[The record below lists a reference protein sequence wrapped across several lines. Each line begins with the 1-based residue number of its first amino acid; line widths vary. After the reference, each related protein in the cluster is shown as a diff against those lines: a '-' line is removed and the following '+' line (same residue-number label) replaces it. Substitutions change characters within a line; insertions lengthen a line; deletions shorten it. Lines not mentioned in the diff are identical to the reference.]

1 MAKYER
7 RISGDFDLVLEKIK
21 DGILEASASASL
33 EDESR
38 FSSEET
44 MCAVQV
50 YERYSA
56 FGNNRVSLTV
66 TLFKSS
72 EEMIV
77 SGIPY
82 PAPSQETCPRGMLP
96 GFRYTNPQSQL
107 PLPAK
112 RQVPRMPSK
121 RFPDSAY

>member
-38 FSSEET
+38 FFSEET

-77 SGIPY
+77 SGITSGG
-82 PAPSQETCPRGMLP
+82 SQAVFMKINTVGEETFLEV
-96 GFRYTNPQSQL
+96 FRKT
-107 PLPAK
+107 
-112 RQVPRMPSK
+112 V
-121 RFPDSAY
+121 DSI